1 MNYHDYINLSLQTH
15 LFFDRIMKEH
25 SLFLE
30 LSLPE
35 KNKDLKQKAHEFQN
49 QFEKILEKIV
59 YLSNGNI
66 SNLLIESG
74 EFVTKNTLDA
84 ENMTNHFFGDQINT
98 HITNQELN
106 LQSGVVNIDRRMI
119 GEISKINQETL
130 PMIQDIIHFQN
141 DILSKVLSC
150 QIYSTNYPSLIQ
162 HIINEAKVYYDIL
175 SRIDR
180 GQELSGHNQY
190 EQEYF
195 WNTIMK
201 EHAEFIR
208 GLLDPSEKDL
218 ILTADKFAEEYQM
231 IMKRYVNNPAYFTS
245 ASLKETANFQNFQIV
260 GEEGILNCR
269 IKSIIIPLL
278 SDHLL
283 REANYYLNIL
293 RKQKLT

>member
-35 KNKDLKQKAHEFQN
+35 KNKVLKQKAHEFQN
-49 QFEKILEKIV
+49 QFEKILERIV

-66 SNLLIESG
+66 SNQLIESG

-130 PMIQDIIHFQN
+130 PIIQDIIHFKS
-141 DILSKVLSC
+141 DILNKVLSC
-150 QIYSTNYPSLIQ
+150 QVYSTNYPSLIQ

-231 IMKRYVNNPAYFTS
+231 IMKRYANNPAYFTS
-245 ASLKETANFQNFQIV
+245 ASLKETANFKNFQIV

-293 RKQKLT
+293 TKRKLT

>member
-1 MNYHDYINLSLQTH
+1 MNYQDYIRLSLQTH

-35 KNKDLKQKAHEFQN
+35 KNRDLKQKAHEFQN

-66 SNLLIESG
+66 SNQFMQSG

-84 ENMTNHFFGDQINT
+84 ENMTNHFFGDKINT
-98 HITNQELN
+98 NITNKELN

-119 GEISKINQETL
+119 GEISKVNQETL
-130 PMIQDIIHFQN
+130 PIIQNLIHFKN
-141 DILSKVLSC
+141 DILNKVLSC
-150 QIYSTNYPSLIQ
+150 QVYSTNYPSLIQ
-162 HIINEAKVYYDIL
+162 HIINEAKMYYDIL

-180 GQELSGHNQY
+180 GQILSSHDQY
-190 EQEYF
+190 DEKYF
-195 WNTIMK
+195 WNMIMK

-231 IMKRYVNNPAYFTS
+231 IMKRYANNPDYFTS
-245 ASLKETANFQNFQIV
+245 ASLKETANFQSFQIA
-260 GEEGILNCR
+260 GEEGILNCK

-278 SDHLL
+278 ADHVL
-283 REANYYLNIL
+283 REANHYLRIL
-293 RKQKLT
+293 KEK

>member
-66 SNLLIESG
+66 SNQLIESG

-231 IMKRYVNNPAYFTS
+231 IMKRYANNPTYFTS

>member
-66 SNLLIESG
+66 SNQLIESG

-293 RKQKLT
+293 TKQKLT

>member
-1 MNYHDYINLSLQTH
+1 
-15 LFFDRIMKEH
+15 
-25 SLFLE
+25 
-30 LSLPE
+30 
-35 KNKDLKQKAHEFQN
+35 
-49 QFEKILEKIV
+49 
-59 YLSNGNI
+59 
-66 SNLLIESG
+66 
-74 EFVTKNTLDA
+74 
-84 ENMTNHFFGDQINT
+84 
-98 HITNQELN
+98 
-106 LQSGVVNIDRRMI
+106 MI

-231 IMKRYVNNPAYFTS
+231 IMKKYANNPAYFTS

-293 RKQKLT
+293 TKRKLT

>member
-49 QFEKILEKIV
+49 QFEKILERIV

-66 SNLLIESG
+66 SNQLIESG

-98 HITNQELN
+98 HITNKELN

-130 PMIQDIIHFQN
+130 PMIQGIIHFQN

-231 IMKRYVNNPAYFTS
+231 IMKRYANNPAYFTS

-293 RKQKLT
+293 TKRKLT